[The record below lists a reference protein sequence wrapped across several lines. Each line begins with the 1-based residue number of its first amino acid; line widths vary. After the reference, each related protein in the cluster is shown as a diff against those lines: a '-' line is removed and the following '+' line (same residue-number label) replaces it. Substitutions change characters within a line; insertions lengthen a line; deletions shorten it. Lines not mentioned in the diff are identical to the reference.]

1 MMKAMETK
9 AGLRK
14 ESALLRRQIKALK
27 SVVKKGVGHEDLIL
41 IVEEKKAKLSY
52 LLTLHQWNFNFV
64 SGGWNTNYAYTR
76 EESIKAAHKE
86 YKGSKNCEPNEDTF
100 RVATEADTARLMSMF
115 Y

>member
-1 MMKAMETK
+1 MIKAMETK

-27 SVVKKGVGHEDLIL
+27 SVVKKGVGQEDLLL

-52 LLTLHQWNFNFV
+52 LLTLKSWNFNFKE
-64 SGGWNTNYAYTR
+64 GGWNSNYAYTM
-76 EESIKAAHKE
+76 EESIKIARKE
-86 YKGSKNCEPNEDTF
+86 YKTSEHCIPNETTF
-100 RVATEADTARLMSMF
+100 RVATEKDTAMLLSLF